1 MAHRRG
7 KSSRIFHTECTM
19 SPILKYAVPVVLT
32 LALQPAQ
39 AQVLGSWSWA
49 ETNVVLTQ
57 PDLDMIKAAL
67 DQTSAQQATR
77 YVGVLE

>member
-1 MAHRRG
+1 
-7 KSSRIFHTECTM
+7 M